1 MFNFSIIADGQT
13 HMHFKD
19 SHRLWYSLH
28 CRYNAIGKNAFL
40 SGLMLGMF
48 KPILGIEPNANTTT
62 KIHTYNTCF
71 SYPHLH
77 LQKNKNKNAPSL
89 NPQ

>member
-1 MFNFSIIADGQT
+1 M
-13 HMHFKD
+13 
-19 SHRLWYSLH
+19 
-28 CRYNAIGKNAFL
+28 
-40 SGLMLGMF
+40 
-48 KPILGIEPNANTTT
+48 PILGIEPNANTTT